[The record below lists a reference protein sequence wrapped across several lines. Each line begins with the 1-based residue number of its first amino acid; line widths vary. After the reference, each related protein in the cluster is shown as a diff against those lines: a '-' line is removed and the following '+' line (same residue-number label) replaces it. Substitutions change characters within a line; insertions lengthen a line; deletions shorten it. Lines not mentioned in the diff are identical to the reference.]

1 MDTDTNTKNN
11 ESFVGGMVHIILSHS
26 YTVFLLA
33 VVFGLILD
41 VFIPIYIFND
51 PIYQYIGVSMIIIG
65 PAIIYWAQSTS
76 NTTKGQVESKNLTE
90 RNFESGPY
98 KYSRNPTHIGLSIM
112 TIGLGFL
119 LNSVFSI
126 LLVAVASLITK
137 FIFLRKE
144 EGLLEKRYGQ
154 AYLDYKKKVSSWL

>member
-1 MDTDTNTKNN
+1 MDTVTNTKNN
-11 ESFVGGMVHIILSHS
+11 ESFIGGMVHNILSHS

-51 PIYQYIGVSMIIIG
+51 PIYQYIGLSMIVLG

-76 NTTKGQVESKNLTE
+76 NATKVGNRNLTE
-90 RNFESGPY
+90 RNFERGPY